1 MSDKCIE
8 VGAWGCTAFC
18 GWTQELTNGCSYNG
32 GLYTCTPGTRTSSA
46 VLCCSLKVIPH
57 EVRGRSLRQDG
68 QMWCVDCPLTHDLG
82 NTGPGHHDS
91 KALFF
96 PLGMERLSDLGS
108 PSDLLLLVKLHLF

>member
-1 MSDKCIE
+1 MDARTME
-8 VGAWGCTAFC
+8 GCTHAHL
-18 GWTQELTNGCSYNG
+18 G
-32 GLYTCTPGTRTSSA
+32 PGPA
-46 VLCCSLKVIPH
+46 VPSCVAVSRSFPMN
-57 EVRGRSLRQDG
+57 VRGRSLRQDG

-96 PLGMERLSDLGS
+96 PLGMERLSGLGS